1 MSSLKVKEAR
11 ARINNVLDELDE
23 SVDICDEQYLNM
35 ELIKLPR
42 DIITPING
50 LLDLS
55 CSDWQLRRFT
65 PYIMRE
71 IVSFDLY
78 NENMG
83 FELEMLF
90 KATLTLSTVLPIFFT
105 LR

>member
-23 SVDICDEQYLNM
+23 SVDIGDEQYLNM
-35 ELIKLPR
+35 ELIKLTR
-42 DIITPING
+42 DIITPINE

-65 PYIMRE
+65 PDIMRE
-71 IVSFDLY
+71 RVSFDLY

-83 FELEMLF
+83 FGVEMLF
-90 KATLTLSTVLPIFFT
+90 KATLTLSTVLPIFIT

>member
-11 ARINNVLDELDE
+11 TIINNVLDELDE
-23 SVDICDEQYLNM
+23 SVYIGDEQYLNM
-35 ELIKLPR
+35 GLIKLTR
-42 DIITPING
+42 DIITPINE

-65 PYIMRE
+65 PDITRE
-71 IVSFDLY
+71 RVSFDLY

-83 FELEMLF
+83 FGVEMVF
-90 KATLTLSTVLPIFFT
+90 KSTLTLSTVLPIFFT